1 VVIGLDC
8 SAPVLIKPNVWAIE
22 NGLPWTPD
30 VIFRE
35 DDCRVRK
42 GHVPQNFSAIRKL
55 ALALLRTDQTDP
67 KREPC
72 FRRKSAERLPDDR
85 ASLLGFRPRG

>member
-1 VVIGLDC
+1 
-8 SAPVLIKPNVWAIE
+8 VLIKPNVWAIE
-22 NGLPWTPD
+22 NGLPWAPD
-30 VIFRE
+30 AIFRE

-42 GHVPQNFSAIRKL
+42 GHVSQHFSAIRKQ

-72 FRRKSAERLPDDR
+72 PV
-85 ASLLGFRPRG
+85 